1 MKNRI
6 LIALLAVSLSGCA
19 TVSDWFAEDE
29 ELEVRRLKPIEAMFQ
44 PQVKWDVT
52 VGDGVQD
59 YFSRLAPTVAYGK
72 VFAASRDGL
81 VVALDPETGQQI
93 WQQDFANYDN
103 YSFKKAILWYSN
115 RAVSAKISG
124 GLSAAYES
132 VYFGTEDGYVYALE
146 EATGSVKWKVGV
158 KGEVISAPAVDAGVV
173 LVNTTSGH
181 LIALDPESGEQKWVT
196 ESDVPPLT
204 LRGVSAPAAE
214 SGGALVGTPSGKL
227 QVSILE
233 TGMVA
238 WETQIAS
245 PSGATELERIV
256 DIDVKP
262 LVFGGNVFVVSYNG
276 TLSAVELRTG
286 QVIWT
291 REYGSY
297 RNISIDGNRLFVV
310 DTKSNLY
317 AIDRRSGVEL
327 WSNVALRDRNI
338 TSATPHAGYVVVGDK
353 YGFVHWFTQDEG
365 KLVARLEVG
374 SDDEDEAIF
383 TGPVSAGNTL
393 YVKTREGKLAAIT
406 QDESPE

>member
-6 LIALLAVSLSGCA
+6 LIVLLALSLGGCA
-19 TVSDWFAEDE
+19 TISDLFAEDDE
-29 ELEVRRLKPIEAMFQ
+29 IEIRRLKPIEATFE
-44 PQVKWDVT
+44 PQIKWETD

-72 VFAASRDGL
+72 VFAASRDGI
-81 VVALDPETGQQI
+81 VVAIEPETGKKI
-93 WQQDFANYDN
+93 WEQDFANYDN
-103 YSFKKAILWYSN
+103 YSFKKAMLWYSN

-132 VYFGTEDGYVYALE
+132 VFFGTENGYVYALA
-146 EATGSVKWKVGV
+146 EATGELKWKVGV

-181 LIALDPESGEQKWVT
+181 LIALDPDTGEQKWIT

-204 LRGVSAPAAE
+204 LRGVSAPAAD

-227 QVSILE
+227 QVTLIE

-297 RNISIDGNRLFVV
+297 RNISIDGNRLFVI
-310 DTKSNLY
+310 DNSSNLY

-327 WSNVALRDRNI
+327 WSNVALKSRNI
-338 TSATPHAGYVVVGDK
+338 TSATPHGDYVVVGDM

-365 KLVARLEVG
+365 QLVARLEVG
-374 SDDEDEAIF
+374 GDDEDEAIF
-383 TGPVSAGNTL
+383 TAPISAENTI
-393 YVKTREGKLAAIT
+393 YVTTREGKLTAIT
-406 QDESPE
+406 QAE

>member
-1 MKNRI
+1 MKNTL
-6 LIALLAVSLSGCA
+6 LIAFLAISLSGCA
-19 TVSDWFAEDE
+19 TVSDWFTDDE
-29 ELEVRRLKPIEAMFQ
+29 ELEVRRLKPIEAAFQ
-44 PQVKWDVT
+44 PSIKWDLD

-59 YFSRLAPTVAYGK
+59 YYSRLAPAVGYGK
-72 VFAASRDGL
+72 VFAASRDGI
-81 VVALDPETGQQI
+81 VVAVNPETGKVI
-93 WQQDFANYDN
+93 WEQDFANYEN
-103 YSFKKAILWYSN
+103 YSLKKALLWYSN

-124 GLSAAYES
+124 GLSVAYQS
-132 VYFGTEDGYVYALE
+132 VFFGTEDGCVYALE
-146 EATGSVKWKVGV
+146 EATGELKWKVGV
-158 KGEVISAPAVDAGVV
+158 KGEVISAPAVDGGVV

-181 LIALDPESGEQKWVT
+181 LIALNPENGNQKWMT

-204 LRGVSAPAAE
+204 LRGVSAPAAD
-214 SGGALVGTPSGKL
+214 SGGALVGTPTGKL

-233 TGMVA
+233 TGLVA

-262 LVFGGNVFVVSYNG
+262 LVFGGNVFVISYNG

-310 DTKSNLY
+310 DTNSNLY

-327 WSNVALRDRNI
+327 WSNVTLKDRNI
-338 TSATPHAGYVVVGDK
+338 TSATPHGEHVVLGDK
-353 YGFVHWFTQDEG
+353 YGFVHWFTQEEG
-365 KLVARLEVG
+365 KLVAQLEVG
-374 SDDEDEAIF
+374 DDDEDEAIF
-383 TGPVSAGNTL
+383 TGPISDGNTL
-393 YVKTREGKLAAIT
+393 YVKTREGKLAAIS
-406 QDESPE
+406 QEK

>member
-1 MKNRI
+1 VKNTF

-19 TVSDWFAEDE
+19 TVSDWFADDE
-29 ELEVRRLKPIEAMFQ
+29 ELEVRRLKPIEAAFQ
-44 PQVKWDVT
+44 PTVKWDLD

-59 YFSRLAPTVAYGK
+59 YFSRLAPAVAYGK
-72 VFAASRDGL
+72 VFAASRDGI
-81 VVALDPETGQQI
+81 VVAIDPETGKVI
-93 WQQDFANYDN
+93 WEKDFANYDN
-103 YSFKKAILWYSN
+103 YSLKKALLWYSN

-124 GLSAAYES
+124 GLSVAYQS
-132 VYFGTEDGYVYALE
+132 VFFGTEDGYVYALE
-146 EATGSVKWKVGV
+146 EASGELKWKVGV
-158 KGEVISAPAVDAGVV
+158 KGEVISAPAVDGGVV

-181 LIALDPESGEQKWVT
+181 LIALNPENGQQKWMT

-204 LRGVSAPAAE
+204 LRGVSAPAAD

-233 TGMVA
+233 TGLVA

-262 LVFGGNVFVVSYNG
+262 LVFGGNVFVISYNG

-286 QVIWT
+286 QVVWT

-310 DTKSNLY
+310 DAKSNLY

-327 WSNVALRDRNI
+327 WSNVTLKDRNI
-338 TSATPHAGYVVVGDK
+338 TSATPHGNHVVVGDK

-365 KLVARLEVG
+365 KLVAQLEVG
-374 SDDEDEAIF
+374 NDDEDEAIF
-383 TGPVSAGNTL
+383 TGPVSDGNTL

-406 QDESPE
+406 QEK

>member
-1 MKNRI
+1 
-6 LIALLAVSLSGCA
+6 LLALSLGGCA
-19 TVSDWFAEDE
+19 TISDLFAEDDE
-29 ELEVRRLKPIEAMFQ
+29 IEIRRLKPIEATFE
-44 PQVKWDVT
+44 PQIKWETD

-72 VFAASRDGL
+72 VFAASRDGI
-81 VVALDPETGQQI
+81 VVALEPETGKKI
-93 WQQDFANYDN
+93 WEQDFANYDN
-103 YSFKKAILWYSN
+103 YSFKKAMLWYSN

-132 VYFGTEDGYVYALE
+132 VFFGTENGYVYALA
-146 EATGSVKWKVGV
+146 EATGELKWKVGV

-181 LIALDPESGEQKWVT
+181 LIALDPDTGEQKWIT

-204 LRGVSAPAAE
+204 LRGVSAPAAD

-227 QVSILE
+227 QVTLIE

-297 RNISIDGNRLFVV
+297 RNISIDGNRLFVI
-310 DTKSNLY
+310 DNSSNLY

-327 WSNVALRDRNI
+327 WSNVALKSRNI
-338 TSATPHAGYVVVGDK
+338 TSATPHGEYVVVGDK
-353 YGFVHWFTQDEG
+353 FGFVHWFTQDEG
-365 KLVARLEVG
+365 KLVAQLEVG
-374 SDDEDEAIF
+374 GDDEDEAIF
-383 TGPVSAGNTL
+383 TAPISAENTL

-406 QDESPE
+406 QPE

>member
-6 LIALLAVSLSGCA
+6 LIVLLALSLGGCA
-19 TVSDWFAEDE
+19 TISDLFAEDDE
-29 ELEVRRLKPIEAMFQ
+29 IEIRRLKPIEATFE
-44 PQVKWDVT
+44 PQIKWETD

-72 VFAASRDGL
+72 VFAASRDGI
-81 VVALDPETGQQI
+81 VVALEPETGKKI
-93 WQQDFANYDN
+93 WEQDFANYDN
-103 YSFKKAILWYSN
+103 YSFKKAMLWYSN

-132 VYFGTEDGYVYALE
+132 VFFGTENGYVYALA
-146 EATGSVKWKVGV
+146 EATGELKWKVGV

-181 LIALDPESGEQKWVT
+181 LIALDPDTGEQKWIT

-204 LRGVSAPAAE
+204 LRGVSAPAAD

-227 QVSILE
+227 QVTLIE

-297 RNISIDGNRLFVV
+297 RNISIDGNRLFVI
-310 DTKSNLY
+310 DNSSNLY

-327 WSNVALRDRNI
+327 WSNVALKSRNI
-338 TSATPHAGYVVVGDK
+338 TSATPHGDYVVVGDM

-374 SDDEDEAIF
+374 GDDEDEAIF
-383 TGPVSAGNTL
+383 TAPISAENTL
-393 YVKTREGKLAAIT
+393 YVTTREGKLAAIT
-406 QDESPE
+406 QPE

>member
-1 MKNRI
+1 MKNK
-6 LIALLAVSLSGCA
+6 LIITLLALSLSGCA
-19 TVSDWFAEDE
+19 TVSDWFADDE
-29 ELEVRRLKPIEAMFQ
+29 ELEIRRLKPIEAAFE
-44 PQVKWDVT
+44 PEIKWDID

-59 YFSRLAPTVAYGK
+59 YFSRLAPAVAYGK
-72 VFAASRDGL
+72 VFAASRDGI
-81 VVALDPETGQQI
+81 VVAIDQETGKKI
-93 WQQDFANYDN
+93 WEKDFANYEN
-103 YSFKKAILWYSN
+103 YSFKKAMLWYSN

-124 GLSAAYES
+124 GLSVAYQS

-146 EATGSVKWKVGV
+146 ESTGELKWKAGV

-181 LIALDPESGEQKWVT
+181 LIALNPENGEQKWVT

-204 LRGVSAPAAE
+204 LRGVSAPTAD
-214 SGGALVGTPSGKL
+214 SGGALIGTPSGKL
-227 QVSILE
+227 KVSILE

-310 DTKSNLY
+310 DNSSNIF

-327 WSNVALRDRNI
+327 WSNVGLKERNI
-338 TSATPHAGYVVVGDK
+338 TSATPHGDYVVVGDMF
-353 YGFVHWFTQDEG
+353 GFIHWFTKDEG
-365 KLVARLEVG
+365 KLVAQLAVG
-374 SDDEDEAIF
+374 DDDEDEAIF
-383 TGPVSAGNTL
+383 TGPISADNIL
-393 YVKTREGKLAAIT
+393 YVQTRDGKIAAVI
-406 QDESPE
+406 QPQ